1 MRVGAL
7 ASPYVSTY
15 LYESNKRSLDTQY
28 GIRRDSNGWMI
39 GDSRV
44 GVDSDRNIHINNV
57 EFPAT
62 KGLWELMTRE
72 RVDKESVTTAD
83 LKQYKTILEMTNA
96 HLEGYEP
103 RANIRT
109 SKGLK
114 YKEIISK
121 LFPGTTRQNGVEA
134 ALRREW
140 ITYK

>member
-1 MRVGAL
+1 VDRDG
-7 ASPYVSTY
+7 
-15 LYESNKRSLDTQY
+15 N
-28 GIRRDSNGWMI
+28 IR
-39 GDSRV
+39 
-44 GVDSDRNIHINNV
+44 INNV

-62 KGLWELMTRE
+62 KGLWELLTRK

-83 LKQYKTILEMTNA
+83 LKQYKTILEMTNV

-103 RANIRT
+103 HANIRT

-121 LFPGTTRQNGVEA
+121 LFSGTRQSGVEA

-140 ITYK
+140 ITY